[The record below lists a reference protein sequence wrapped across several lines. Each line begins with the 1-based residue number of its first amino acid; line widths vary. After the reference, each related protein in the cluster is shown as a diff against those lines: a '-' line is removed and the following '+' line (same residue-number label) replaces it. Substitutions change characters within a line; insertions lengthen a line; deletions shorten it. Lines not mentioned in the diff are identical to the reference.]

1 MPALNLLHLVSEQT
15 MQNLLPLLA
24 LKPAVVIQ
32 VRSKADRFHQ
42 AAERLKQAVRSMR
55 KQPAYHDLKPE
66 FFEVVVDEESPSVDR
81 TRRKVGE
88 SLSLWPGAVVNLTG
102 GTKLM
107 SIGAYL
113 AAEYQREPI
122 LYCDTE
128 RQQFV
133 SLNQRCPLPPLPSVA
148 EVAASLTVEAVMAA
162 HGVTPGNLQ
171 HEAPST
177 EWLQFAQTTAR
188 LRSQSGASQEISHY
202 VQAVRKQFHNEKG
215 RFLHGGALKAALDAP
230 LPGSAL
236 ESVNAFLEAAVQ
248 AGVLRR
254 AAGQHRLAPEPR
266 AEMRM
271 EDMQSSARRNFKLL
285 EGTWFELTV
294 FERLKDS
301 SRFSDLRWQVQAAD
315 RSEDVG
321 EIDLVGIDRRALAPT
336 FVSCKVSSAHVK
348 PLEHILSLRQ
358 QANAR
363 GGTFSRALLCLG
375 TVLGEP
381 QRVEFERFSGLANVT
396 TLFSLSELDAWLAA
410 SPAPR
415 RPRTFP
421 RLRESPESA

>member
-1 MPALNLLHLVSEQT
+1 
-15 MQNLLPLLA
+15 
-24 LKPAVVIQ
+24 
-32 VRSKADRFHQ
+32 
-42 AAERLKQAVRSMR
+42 
-55 KQPAYHDLKPE
+55 
-66 FFEVVVDEESPSVDR
+66 
-81 TRRKVGE
+81 
-88 SLSLWPGAVVNLTG
+88 
-102 GTKLM
+102 
-107 SIGAYL
+107 
-113 AAEYQREPI
+113 
-122 LYCDTE
+122 
-128 RQQFV
+128 
-133 SLNQRCPLPPLPSVA
+133 
-148 EVAASLTVEAVMAA
+148 
-162 HGVTPGNLQ
+162 
-171 HEAPST
+171 
-177 EWLQFAQTTAR
+177 
-188 LRSQSGASQEISHY
+188 
-202 VQAVRKQFHNEKG
+202 
-215 RFLHGGALKAALDAP
+215 
-230 LPGSAL
+230 
-236 ESVNAFLEAAVQ
+236 
-248 AGVLRR
+248 
-254 AAGQHRLAPEPR
+254 
-266 AEMRM
+266 M

-421 RLRESPESA
+421 RLRGSPESA